1 VLLHGLGSS
10 GEDWRYQVPALGRHY
25 RLILVDL
32 PGHGRSA
39 LPPGRPSVERMAG
52 DVAALLTH
60 LGEPPVHVLGLSLGG
75 CVGLALALRAPSQ
88 VRSLTLVNAFARLRP
103 AGGAAAARLALRV
116 ALLATAPMPVVGAL
130 VARSLFPRP
139 EQEALRR
146 MAAERLGRTSRRAY
160 GVAMAALAG
169 FDARGTLARVACPT
183 MVVAGADDHTVD
195 IDVKEMLAR
204 GIRGARWVV
213 VPGSGHVTNVDEPDA
228 FNAVVME
235 FLAAH

>member
-1 VLLHGLGSS
+1 
-10 GEDWRYQVPALGRHY
+10 
-25 RLILVDL
+25 
-32 PGHGRSA
+32 
-39 LPPGRPSVERMAG
+39 MAG
-52 DVAALLTH
+52 DVAALLRH
-60 LGEPPVHVLGLSLGG
+60 LGEPPIHVLGLSLGG

-88 VRSLTLVNAFARLRP
+88 VRSLTLVNAFARFRP
-103 AGGAAAARLALRV
+103 AGAAAARLALRV
-116 ALLATAPMPVVGAL
+116 ALLATTPMPVVGAL

-160 GVAMAALAG
+160 GAAMAALAG
-169 FDARGTLARVACPT
+169 FDARGTLASVACPT
-183 MVVAGADDHTVD
+183 MVVAGADDRTVD
-195 IDVKEMLAR
+195 LDVKERLAR